1 VTSDDGSLQDW
12 IPLIS
17 VDAPASAGDVPL
29 DGVKTNRLAL
39 AHLYMKLGWHPAP
52 VHSFTLPLWF
62 GGLYDEQRTA
72 RDSAVIFD
80 RSHLGRFYVT
90 GERAV
95 EVLDCIFA
103 TSIASIPLQGLR
115 RAVVCREDGVVLDV
129 ATVCHLDEGR
139 WLVVTG
145 PQTQA
150 HLLGMVGAAV
160 DDGGLTDEVEV
171 RDRITESVMFS
182 VQGPKAAK
190 LLEAI
195 VGVTIPGAVPE
206 GEAHELLLGGYR
218 ALVAHTSQIG
228 EDGYWFI
235 VSPEVGEHFFESAVS
250 VGVTP
255 AGLAAHDAL
264 RLEAGVLEA
273 PYETPAPVTPEVAG
287 LGRLVDLAGREFP
300 GAEALRAL
308 SGVAPERMLRGVR
321 LTGRG
326 LAKRGSRVVFGGAD
340 SDAGGGGALVNAA
353 YSAFLGASIG
363 VAYLPSEVTS
373 VRVDVGG
380 ELVVADVVEVPFV
393 EPASVRGGPSAG
405 LGVIKR

>member
-1 VTSDDGSLQDW
+1 MTSDDGSLQDW

-17 VDAPASAGDVPL
+17 VDAPASADAVPL
-29 DGVKTNRLAL
+29 DGAQTNRLAL
-39 AHLYMKLGWHPAP
+39 AHLYMKFGWHPAP

-62 GGLYDEQRTA
+62 GGLYDEQRAA

-90 GERAV
+90 GERAA
-95 EVLDCIFA
+95 EVLDSVFA

-115 RAVVCREDGVVLDV
+115 RAMVCREDGVVLDV

-145 PQTQA
+145 PQTQS

-160 DDGGLTDEVEV
+160 DDGGLTAEVEV
-171 RDRITESVMFS
+171 RDRITESVQFS
-182 VQGPKAAK
+182 VQGPQAAK

-195 VGVTIPGAVPE
+195 VGITIPGAVPE

-228 EDGYWFI
+228 DDGYWFI
-235 VSPEVGEHFFESAVS
+235 VSPEVGEHFFENAVS

-273 PYETPAPVTPEVAG
+273 PYETPAPATPAAVG
-287 LGRLVDLAGREFP
+287 LGELVDLAGREFP

-308 SGVAPERMLRGVR
+308 SGVAPERVLRGVR

-326 LAKRGSRVVFGGAD
+326 LAKRGSRVKFGGAD
-340 SDAGGGGALVNAA
+340 GEAGSGALVNAA

-363 VAYLPSEVTS
+363 IGYLPSGVTT
-373 VRVDVGG
+373 VQVDVDG
-380 ELVVADVVEVPFV
+380 ELVAADVVAVPFV
-393 EPASVRGGPSAG
+393 EGASVRGEG
-405 LGVIKR
+405 

>member
-1 VTSDDGSLQDW
+1 MTSDDGSLRDW

-17 VDAPASAGDVPL
+17 VDAPASIGDVPL
-29 DGVKTNRLAL
+29 DGVQTNRLAL
-39 AHLYMKLGWHPAP
+39 AHLYMKFGWHPAP

-62 GGLYDEQRTA
+62 GGLYDEQHAA
-72 RDSAVIFD
+72 RGSAVIFD

-90 GERAV
+90 GERST
-95 EVLDCIFA
+95 EVLDSVFA
-103 TSIASIPLQGLR
+103 TSVASIPLRGLR

-145 PQTQA
+145 PQTQS
-150 HLLGMVGAAV
+150 HLLGIVGAAV
-160 DDGGLTDEVEV
+160 DDGGLTAEVEV
-171 RDRITESVMFS
+171 RDRITESVQFS
-182 VQGPKAAK
+182 VQGPQAAK

-195 VGVTIPGAVPE
+195 VGITIPGAVPE

-235 VSPEVGEHFFESAVS
+235 VSPEVGEHFFENAVS
-250 VGVTP
+250 VGITP

-273 PYETPAPVTPEVAG
+273 PYETPAPATPAAAG
-287 LGRLVDLAGREFP
+287 LGELVNLAGREFP

-308 SGVAPERMLRGVR
+308 SGVAPERVLRGVR

-326 LAKRGSRVVFGGAD
+326 LAKRGGRVAFGGEG
-340 SDAGGGGALVNAA
+340 SDVGAGALVNAA

-363 VAYLPSEVTS
+363 IAYLPSEMTTVQ
-373 VRVDVGG
+373 VDVDG
-380 ELVVADVVEVPFV
+380 ELVDADVVAVPFV
-393 EPASVRGGPSAG
+393 EGASVRVSS
-405 LGVIKR
+405 

>member
-1 VTSDDGSLQDW
+1 VTFDSGSLQDW

-17 VDAPASAGDVPL
+17 VDAPTSSGDVPL
-29 DGVKTNRLAL
+29 DRVQTNRLAL
-39 AHLYMKLGWHPAP
+39 AYLYMKFGWHPAQ

-62 GGLYDEQRTA
+62 GGLYDEQRAA

-90 GERAV
+90 GERAA
-95 EVLDCIFA
+95 EVLDSVFA
-103 TSIASIPLQGLR
+103 TAIASIPLRGLR
-115 RAVVCREDGVVLDV
+115 RVVVCRDDGVVLDV

-145 PQTQA
+145 PQTQS

-160 DDGGLTDEVEV
+160 DDGGLAAEVDV
-171 RDRITESVMFS
+171 LDRITQSVMFS
-182 VQGPKAAK
+182 VQGPQAAK

-195 VGVTIPGAVPE
+195 VGITIPGAVPE

-235 VSPEVGEHFFESAVS
+235 VSPEVGEHFFENAVS
-250 VGVTP
+250 VGITP

-264 RLEAGVLEA
+264 RLEVGVLEA
-273 PYETPAPVTPEVAG
+273 PEPATPAAAG
-287 LGRLVDLAGREFP
+287 LGDLVDLSEREFP

-308 SGVAPERMLRGVR
+308 SGVAPERVLLGVR

-326 LAKRGSRVVFGGAD
+326 LAKRGSRLVFGGAD
-340 SDAGGGGALVNAA
+340 NDAGGGALVNAA

-363 VAYLPSEVTS
+363 IGYLPAGVTS
-373 VRVDVGG
+373 VQVDVDG
-380 ELVVADVVEVPFV
+380 ELVAADVVEVPFV
-393 EPASVRGGPSAG
+393 EHASVRASS
-405 LGVIKR
+405 

>member
-1 VTSDDGSLQDW
+1 MWSPTGRACPTTTSERLLVTNDDNPLQDW
-12 IPLIS
+12 LPLIP
-17 VDAPASAGDVPL
+17 VDSPPSADGSPL
-29 DGVKTNRLAL
+29 DGVQTNRLAL
-39 AHLYMKLGWHPAP
+39 AHLYMKFGWHPAP

-62 GGLYDEQRTA
+62 GGLYDEQREA
-72 RDSAVIFD
+72 RESAVVFD
-80 RSHLGRFYVT
+80 RSHHGRVYVT
-90 GERAV
+90 GERAS
-95 EVLDCIFA
+95 EVL
-103 TSIASIPLQGLR
+103 GLR
-115 RAVVCREDGVVLDV
+115 RALVCREDGVVLDI

-139 WLVVTG
+139 WLVVSG
-145 PQTQA
+145 PQTQS

-160 DDGGLTDEVEV
+160 DDAGLTSEVEV
-171 RDRITESVMFS
+171 RDRITESVQFS
-182 VQGPKAAK
+182 VQGPNAAK

-235 VSPEVGEHFFESAVS
+235 VSPEVGEHFFENAIS

-273 PYETPAPVTPEVAG
+273 PYETPAPATPAAAG
-287 LGRLVDLAGREFP
+287 LGELVDLAGRDFP
-300 GAEALRAL
+300 GADALRAL
-308 SGVAPERMLRGVR
+308 SGVAPERVLRGVR

-340 SDAGGGGALVNAA
+340 SGALVNAA

-363 VAYLPSEVTS
+363 ITYLPPDLTS
-373 VRVDVGG
+373 VEV
-380 ELVVADVVEVPFV
+380 ELEGVLAPAEVVPLPFV
-393 EPASVRGGPSAG
+393 EHSSVRDS
-405 LGVIKR
+405 

>member
-1 VTSDDGSLQDW
+1 MQDW
-12 IPLIS
+12 IPLIP
-17 VDAPASAGDVPL
+17 VDQFAAPGAAPV
-29 DGVKTNRLAL
+29 DGVQTNRLAL
-39 AHLYMKLGWHPAP
+39 AHLYMKFGWHPAP

-62 GGLYDEQRTA
+62 GGLYDEQRAA
-72 RDSAVIFD
+72 RAEAVIFD

-90 GERAV
+90 GARAA
-95 EVLDCIFA
+95 EVLDGVFA
-103 TSIASIPLQGLR
+103 TSIASIPVAGLR

-145 PQTQA
+145 PQTQS

-160 DDGGLTDEVEV
+160 DDAGLTAEVEV
-171 RDRITESVMFS
+171 RDRIVESVMFS
-182 VQGPKAAK
+182 VQGPQAAK

-195 VGVTIPGAVPE
+195 VGITIPGAVPE

-235 VSPEVGEHFFESAVS
+235 VSPEVGEHFFENAVS
-250 VGVTP
+250 VGITP

-273 PYETPAPVTPEVAG
+273 PYESPAPATPAAAG
-287 LGRLVDLAGREFP
+287 LGDLVDLAGREFP
-300 GAEALRAL
+300 GAAALRAL
-308 SGVAPERMLRGVR
+308 SGVPPERVLRGVR
-321 LTGRG
+321 LSGRG
-326 LAKRGSRVVFGGAD
+326 LAKRGSRLVFDGANGPNGEPD
-340 SDAGGGGALVNAA
+340 RGALVNAA

-363 VAYLPSEVTS
+363 IAYLPSDITS
-373 VRVDVGG
+373 VRVEVDG
-380 ELVVADVVEVPFV
+380 ELVAANVVVGPFV
-393 EPASVRGGPSAG
+393 QHASVRGA
-405 LGVIKR
+405 V

>member
-17 VDAPASAGDVPL
+17 VDAPASADAVPL
-29 DGVKTNRLAL
+29 DGAQTNRLAL
-39 AHLYMKLGWHPAP
+39 AHLYMKFGWHPAP

-62 GGLYDEQRTA
+62 GGLYDEQRAA

-90 GERAV
+90 GERAA
-95 EVLDCIFA
+95 EVLDSVFA

-115 RAVVCREDGVVLDV
+115 RAMVCREDGVVLDV

-145 PQTQA
+145 PQTQS

-160 DDGGLTDEVEV
+160 DDGGLTAEVEV
-171 RDRITESVMFS
+171 RDRITESVQFS
-182 VQGPKAAK
+182 VQGPQAAK

-195 VGVTIPGAVPE
+195 VGITIPGAVPE

-235 VSPEVGEHFFESAVS
+235 VSPEVGEHFFENAVS

-273 PYETPAPVTPEVAG
+273 PYETPAPATPAAVG
-287 LGRLVDLAGREFP
+287 LGELVDLAGREFP

-308 SGVAPERMLRGVR
+308 SGVAPERVLRGVR

-326 LAKRGSRVVFGGAD
+326 LAKRGSRVKFGGAD
-340 SDAGGGGALVNAA
+340 GEAGSGALVNAA

-363 VAYLPSEVTS
+363 IGYLPSGVTT
-373 VRVDVGG
+373 VQVDVDG
-380 ELVVADVVEVPFV
+380 ELVAADVVAVPFV
-393 EPASVRGGPSAG
+393 EGASVRGEG
-405 LGVIKR
+405 